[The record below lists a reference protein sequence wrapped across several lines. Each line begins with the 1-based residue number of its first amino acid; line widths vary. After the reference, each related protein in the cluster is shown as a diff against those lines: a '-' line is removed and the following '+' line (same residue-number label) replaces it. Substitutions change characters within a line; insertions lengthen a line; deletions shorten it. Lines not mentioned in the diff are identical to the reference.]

1 MSFTLRQVQPLLTK
15 PELELFEASR
25 AGAITSLAPRQ
36 LNARLTRARTLRD
49 KYRDNYRRQTV
60 ATRTGPATKR
70 TLQGA
75 ENVRTATKAEIM
87 ADLVTRFEAQL
98 AKAEAQAAKSA
109 ARKTPRTHNAPG
121 APTTRTNPK
130 AAQRSRRSS
139 GAAEPGVGAD
149 LPMRGA
155 AGTKKRQVA
164 RSKRVAAD
172 VGHAVVSARGAQS
185 LRAGAAAGKK
195 AAATRTAAKKA
206 PAKKAPATKSAAK
219 KSAAKKTTAKTAIT
233 GAKQPAAKLV
243 KQVRSAVEKKQ
254 AAAPVQGQPRARRAI
269 RAKVGGSATANA
281 HGAVPTNMPAKAQRL
296 NPLKA
301 QPINKTIHA
310 SARARQQVATAKR
323 DAR

>member
-25 AGAITSLAPRQ
+25 AGAIKSLTERQ
-36 LNARLTRARTLRD
+36 LTARVTRARTLRD

-60 ATRTGPATKR
+60 ATRTGPAAKR

-75 ENVRTATKAEIM
+75 DNVRTATKAEIM

-98 AKAEAQAAKSA
+98 AKLEADAAKAAKAAAKKA
-109 ARKTPRTHNAPG
+109 ARRHNAPG
-121 APTTRTNPK
+121 APTTKTNPK

-139 GAAEPGVGAD
+139 GDAGPGSGAD

-155 AGTKKRQVA
+155 STTTPRQLARAKRT
-164 RSKRVAAD
+164 AAE

-185 LRAGAAAGKK
+185 TRAGGAAGKK
-195 AAATRTAAKKA
+195 AAATKTAAKKA
-206 PAKKAPATKSAAK
+206 PAKKAPAK

-233 GAKQPAAKLV
+233 GAKQPAAKLM
-243 KQVRSAVEKKQ
+243 KQVRSAVEQKQ
-254 AAAPVQGQPRARRAI
+254 ATPPVEGQPRARRAI
-269 RAKVGGSATANA
+269 RAEVGGGSTAIA

-310 SARARQQVATAKR
+310 SARARQQAATAKR
-323 DAR
+323 DSR